1 MVTSWPSIAQVYYN
15 PKSSFF
21 FGGSD
26 QASELESTCL
36 LYQPP
41 RGWIQGHG
49 QHFESTPWRQNDD
62 SGLDVSQ
69 FVRLPSPQAVVVH
82 SSTPALTGAGRREV
96 QSCPLPQSSRLSV
109 VSCLSSRLNYE
120 NRSRSK
126 GRDNSNASIRG
137 PFQLGQVGDSI
148 AEGKQELDLVLFLYF
163 RQYLCSP
170 GWPGPCSLT
179 RLALNSQSTWP
190 PEYWD

>member
-1 MVTSWPSIAQVYYN
+1 MGQIRRVNWRVLAFYTSLREAESKAMDNTLNQL
-15 PKSSFF
+15 
-21 FGGSD
+21 
-26 QASELESTCL
+26 LEDRMMT
-36 LYQPP
+36 
-41 RGWIQGHG
+41 RGWMC
-49 QHFESTPWRQNDD
+49 
-62 SGLDVSQ
+62 VSQ

-120 NRSRSK
+120 NRSRST

-179 RLALNSQSTWP
+179 RLALNSQCT
-190 PEYWD
+190 